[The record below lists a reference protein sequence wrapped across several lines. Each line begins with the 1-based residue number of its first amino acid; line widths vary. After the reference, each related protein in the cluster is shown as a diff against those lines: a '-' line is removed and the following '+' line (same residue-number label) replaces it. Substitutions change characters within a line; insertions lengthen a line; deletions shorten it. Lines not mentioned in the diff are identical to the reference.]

1 MDIRVF
7 SAQSQVNVVSLPSY
21 LVPNATVAPSTVSM
35 ASFAQQGLSVAQELE
50 RFFLAA
56 LGQAQVGTLAGGL
69 PTVLPGPIPFQPSA
83 TVFAGAAAFGASV
96 GGFSYPRQGAYAA
109 AMGGF
114 AMAATGLPTSPA
126 QTGIYDSQA
135 FGFLAFLGVTG
146 GYSGSAL
153 ASGYQAAA
161 GGVGAYAN
169 LNLAALYGAQA
180 PNSLQASFA
189 YSQNQQQRVT
199 DDPYGVSQSGQG
211 VKSDLAN
218 SPEAMLAIQEAL
230 KDKSVQG
237 YDDLAKTLKETYG
250 IEASSG
256 DITVKDKDG
265 KEHTVKGVK
274 LGNGDYF
281 IDGNGNG
288 QLDRGDYKF
297 DEAVKN
303 LKSKYNLSDEELKKV
318 TEDLKTR
325 AQNGSNTLPFPSQS
339 HGSGYPQVVYN
350 PQMNMQIMV
359 LFAQAF
365 QLAVA

>member
-1 MDIRVF
+1 MDIRFF
-7 SAQSQVNVVSLPSY
+7 SGQSQVNVVGLPSF
-21 LVPNATVAPSTVSM
+21 LVPNAAVAPPSIHM

-50 RFFLAA
+50 RFFMAA
-56 LGQAQVGTLAGGL
+56 LGQAQAPTQSGGL
-69 PTVLPGPIPFQPSA
+69 PGPVPFQANPTA
-83 TVFAGAAAFGASV
+83 LGGVFN
-96 GGFSYPRQGAYAA
+96 YPRQGAYAA
-109 AMGGF
+109 ALSGF
-114 AMAATGLPTSPA
+114 AMAGAGFPAAPT
-126 QTGIYDSQA
+126 QTGINYNQSFA
-135 FGFLAFLGVTG
+135 FLAFLGVTG

-180 PNSLQASFA
+180 PNNLQASFA
-189 YSQNQQQRVT
+189 YSQNQQQRVS

-230 KDKSVQG
+230 KDKSVQS
-237 YDDLAKTLKETYG
+237 YEDLAKTLKDTYG

-288 QLDRGDYKF
+288 QLDQGDYKF
-297 DEAVKN
+297 DEAVTS
-303 LKSKYNLSDEELKKV
+303 LKSKYKLSDEELKKV

-325 AQNGSNTLPFPSQS
+325 AKNGANTLPFPSSQAQT
-339 HGSGYPQVVYN
+339 GGYPQVVYN
-350 PQMNMQIMV
+350 PQMNMQVMV

>member
-1 MDIRVF
+1 MDIRFF
-7 SAQSQVNVVSLPSY
+7 SGQIQANVVGLPSY
-21 LVPNATVAPSTVSM
+21 LVPNAAVAPPTIHM

-56 LGQAQVGTLAGGL
+56 LGQAQAPAGVGGL
-69 PTVLPGPIPFQPSA
+69 PGPVPFQASP
-83 TVFAGAAAFGASV
+83 TAFGGV
-96 GGFSYPRQGAYAA
+96 FNYPRQGAYAA
-109 AMGGF
+109 ALSGF
-114 AMAATGLPTSPA
+114 AVAGSGFPGAPA
-126 QTGIYDSQA
+126 QYSQSFA
-135 FGFLAFLGVTG
+135 FLAFLGVTG

-180 PNSLQASFA
+180 PTNLQASLA
-189 YSQNQQQRVT
+189 YSQNQQQRIS

-230 KDKSVQG
+230 KDKSVQS
-237 YDDLAKTLKETYG
+237 YDDLAKTLKDTYG

-256 DITVKDKDG
+256 DITIKDKDG
-265 KEHTVKGVK
+265 KEQTVKGVK

-288 QLDRGDYKF
+288 QLDQGDYKF
-297 DEAVKN
+297 DEAVTS
-303 LKSKYNLSDEELKKV
+303 LKSKYKLSDEELRKV

-325 AQNGSNTLPFPSQS
+325 AKNGSNTLPFPSSQAQ
-339 HGSGYPQVVYN
+339 G
-350 PQMNMQIMV
+350 QMNMQVMV